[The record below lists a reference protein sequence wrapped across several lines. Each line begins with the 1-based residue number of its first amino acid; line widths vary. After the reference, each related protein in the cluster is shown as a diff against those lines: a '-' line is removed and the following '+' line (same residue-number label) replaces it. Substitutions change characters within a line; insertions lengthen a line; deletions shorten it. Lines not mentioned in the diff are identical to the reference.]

1 MAVLRELRGYDSDS
15 DDDSILAA
23 SYDDKSS
30 SVARVDD
37 RDPVASTHCIWNDAG
52 WLGEE

>member
-15 DDDSILAA
+15 DGDSILGA

-37 RDPVASTHCIWNDAG
+37 VI
-52 WLGEE
+52 WLGWPVGS